1 MPYGF
6 WQGAERATGQMAATG
21 MQLLQ
26 FQANKQIQEDKLNLL
41 QEQAGRERVIFEN
54 QQKKVKEQEAIQD
67 AIVPA
72 SVINPKFHESPRVRK
87 QYIETLKGMGFEI
100 TETPDEI
107 YAPKKAFDAL
117 GQMMKTRHDVI
128 SMAAENKILDLQ
140 DAAMGLS
147 TQIQELT
154 QGGKDDEKTMGQIQK
169 LQAQKL
175 AIHTQIAESMNLS
188 KEVQK
193 AIAVEKA
200 KGGATDEIREYNLA
214 VNQGET
220 RSFTEWKKGFVG
232 EKSQT
237 EEQLTARALRGDKEA
252 KDILDIMQ
260 KRKADIASLREG
272 GTRERADRQFAVTL
286 RKEFN
291 DLPEVK
297 EYNQTMPK
305 IKSMQ
310 AAFES
315 SKTTKN
321 FVAVDQALITLYN
334 KLTDPTSVVRE
345 SEYARTAENIPLINQ
360 IRGKAEKVLKGGA
373 GLTGEERKALMDM
386 AMLMQKGYEEIQS
399 RKLNEYRGYGVQ
411 GGLSPEFL
419 SNATGAI
426 TGPKTVG
433 RFVVEAE

>member
-1 MPYGF
+1 MPGYGF

-21 MQLLQ
+21 MQLLN
-26 FQANKQIQEDKLNLL
+26 FQANQRIQGERTAMLR
-41 QEQAGRERVIFEN
+41 EQADREKIAFEN
-54 QQKKVKEQEAIQD
+54 QEKKRIEQETIDNAIM
-67 AIVPA
+67 PA
-72 SVINPKFHESPRVRK
+72 SLANPRFHESPRVTK
-87 QYIETLKGMGFEI
+87 QYVETLRSMGFNIEQ
-100 TETPDEI
+100 TGDEV
-107 YAPKKAFDAL
+107 YGPKKAFDAL
-117 GQMMKTRHDVI
+117 RQVMNLRSGNLKSDLEVVGTN
-128 SMAAENKILDLQ
+128 AALRRADLQ
-140 DAAMGLS
+140 DQASSLAK
-147 TQIQELT
+147 QIQELT
-154 QGGKDDEKTMGQIQK
+154 ESGKDDEKTAETIAK
-169 LQAQKL
+169 LTAKKL
-175 AIHTQIAESMNLS
+175 AVGKQVAETYTLDQ
-188 KEVQK
+188 KVQEAL
-193 AIAVEKA
+193 AIAAGEQPGKEALKQMELEA
-200 KGGATDEIREYNLA
+200 K
-214 VNQGET
+214 
-220 RSFTEWKKGFVG
+220 G

-237 EEQLTARALRGDKEA
+237 EEQLTARALRGDEEA
-252 KDILDIMQ
+252 KAILGAMQ

-291 DLPEVK
+291 ALPEVE

-386 AMLMQKGYEEIQS
+386 AMLMQKGYEEI
-399 RKLNEYRGYGVQ
+399 RARRLNEYRGYGVQ
-411 GGLSPEFL
+411 GGLTPEFL
-419 SNATGAI
+419 SDATGSMTA
-426 TGPKTVG
+426 PKKVG
-433 RFVVEAE
+433 RFVVEVE